1 LTEGFPFVIY
11 WETFKGER
19 KRFKMNDIDII
30 QKIKA
35 LRSEKGFSL
44 NQFSKLTGLSK
55 GYLSKIENAVKF
67 PPLSTLNR
75 IATALGVDLTY
86 FFTQDPVSELDRK
99 IVVVR
104 KEDRKKIGDEQQV
117 SGITRIPLA
126 DKKFGRNMEPFI
138 IELPADHQEV
148 YQFAVEEFHL
158 ILKGKV
164 ELSYG
169 GQRYILEE
177 GDCAYLDGDI
187 PYTGRSLTKKP
198 AQILMIHYDYKKIS
212 GDPFTRGVI
221 SNNRKK
227 G

>member
-1 LTEGFPFVIY
+1 
-11 WETFKGER
+11 
-19 KRFKMNDIDII
+19 MNGLDII
-30 QKIKA
+30 QKIKT

-86 FFTQDPVSELDRK
+86 FFTQDPISKLDRK

-104 KEDRKKIGDEQQV
+104 KEDRNKIGDEQQV
-117 SGITRIPLA
+117 SGIVRCPLA
-126 DKKFGRNMEPFI
+126 DKKFGRNMDPFI

-148 YQFAVEEFHL
+148 YQFAGEEFHL
-158 ILKGKV
+158 ILEGKV

-169 GQRYILEE
+169 GERYILKE
-177 GDCAYLDGDI
+177 GDCVYLDGDI
-187 PYTGRSLTKKP
+187 PYTGKSLTKKP
-198 AQILMIHYDYKKIS
+198 AKILMIHYDYKKVS
-212 GDPFTRGVI
+212 GDPFSRAAI
-221 SNNRKK
+221 YNKPKS
-227 G
+227 